1 MRALG
6 PPQRRAPPRHGG
18 ALSLVVALVTA
29 CAGQWHSRAAEKPL
43 TPAELSSWNLTI
55 ADDAHDAALRAAFA
69 RALADD
75 GFRVVDHPPYHE
87 DLEVTLSMARDRAG
101 AVALATL
108 RSDGFFI
115 EEVQARL
122 DGAGTAKTLARR
134 LAVAQGTAD
143 FFRNSGTPQQ
153 KGLSGQ

>member
-1 MRALG
+1 MAFALL
-6 PPQRRAPPRHGG
+6 A
-18 ALSLVVALVTA
+18 TA
-29 CAGQWHSRAAEKPL
+29 CAGHWHSQIADKPL
-43 TPAELSSWNLTI
+43 THGELSSRALSI
-55 ADDAHDAALRAAFA
+55 ADDAHDPALYTAFA
-69 RALADD
+69 RALAKE
-75 GFRVVDHPPYHE
+75 GFTVVERPPYHE
-87 DLEVTLSMARDRAG
+87 DLEVTLSIARKPAG

-115 EEVQARL
+115 EEAQAPL
-122 DGAGTAKTLARR
+122 DGADAAEALAST